1 MKALK
6 IIASAAAAV
15 IFSTVITT
23 GVFAHQGEA
32 SHKKTSGCNK
42 HISCTYT
49 VNPQNKSEEEGL
61 ADWHHVPDEDGNI
74 SDDCPRCSNTYR
86 GLKFIKNISSYTVDE
101 KGEDGVIR
109 PVEYR
114 INRYGLY
121 CTSCEIHSGCQVF
134 IDEATLVVKKE
145 DEEALAQG
153 KLLKF
158 GNYSPEEID
167 SFRPKEGHIGDCDC
181 STYNIAELCV
191 PTGVEYSRHE
201 STDGKTCYVTATTRS
216 HEMFCT
222 DCGGY
227 IGSYEKECEIA
238 HSNCGKHY
246 DNCVKN

>member
-1 MKALK
+1 MKASK
-6 IIASAAAAV
+6 IIASVSAAV
-15 IFSTVITT
+15 ILSTVITT
-23 GVFAHQGEA
+23 NVFAHHSEA
-32 SHKKTSGCNK
+32 SHKKTSAGR
-42 HISCTYT
+42 HISCSYT

-74 SDDCPRCSNTYR
+74 SDSGPRCSNTYR

-121 CTSCEIHSGCQVF
+121 CTSCEYASGSIPF
-134 IDEATLVVKKE
+134 LDEATLVIRKS
-145 DEEALAQG
+145 DEKALEEG
-153 KLLKF
+153 TLLEYA
-158 GNYSPEEID
+158 NYSPEEID
-167 SFRPKEGHIGDCDC
+167 LFRPKEGHIGDCDC

-201 STDGKTCYVTATTRS
+201 STDGTTCYVTATTRS

-238 HSNCGKHY
+238 HSSCGKHY
-246 DNCVKN
+246 IDCTKN